1 MYWIDRIKQED
12 YTEIAEGHVTSL
24 MPKKS
29 FTRVFSGDIFTS
41 HVISICE
48 IILNYRKVT
57 NIAAFLKKSK
67 AYGLRMFCNY
77 NYILLVWSSKIFFRN
92 VKMYNVSSSWTKSL
106 LNCIWFSIYKQRTKF
121 KSTVEYGNFEIHRKD
136 CLRLTFIHWSHVI
149 LRHCRV
155 IYIVCIDW
163 TNGAEHKWG
172 RIWTIIL
179 PTN

>member
-1 MYWIDRIKQED
+1 MVNNRSRWR
-12 YTEIAEGHVTSL
+12 
-24 MPKKS
+24 
-29 FTRVFSGDIFTS
+29 SGDELNAKKEFYACVQWGYF
-41 HVISICE
+41 HVPFYHYVWKYLWLQESNKYCC
-48 IILNYRKVT
+48 
-57 NIAAFLKKSK
+57 FFFFKSK
-67 AYGLRMFCNY
+67 AYCLRMFCNY
-77 NYILLVWSSKIFFRN
+77 NYILLVWSSKIFLST

-163 TNGAEHKWG
+163 TNGAEPKWG
-172 RIWTIIL
+172 RIWTMIL
-179 PTN
+179 PMN